1 MASEDE
7 ANRARRA
14 HAPRLTKLGAHA
26 VGVEPGRQ
34 HGKHGWVVVAHVP
47 PGKNIEL
54 PAALSAYRDRKAD
67 VPLVVRRSQPFQ
79 LE

>member
-1 MASEDE
+1 MASEKE
-7 ANRARRA
+7 ANMARRA

-34 HGKHGWVVVAHVP
+34 HGKPGWVVVAHVV
-47 PGKNIEL
+47 PGKDVQL
-54 PAALSAYRDRKAD
+54 PSALSASSDGKAD